1 MSRLGTLLRETR
13 ERHGVSQRQLAI
25 RAGTKQ
31 STISRLERGL
41 ESPSFERF
49 EALLLCLGERAELE
63 LRPLSHRADP
73 EHLAEARSMPV
84 GERLERALGWNEFAA
99 EIAGQALE
107 QELDRR

>member
-1 MSRLGTLLRETR
+1 MSKLGTLLREAR

-31 STISRLERGL
+31 STISRIERGA

-49 EALLLCLGERAELE
+49 EALLLCLGERAKVE
-63 LRPLSHRADP
+63 LRPLIHRADP
-73 EHLAEARSMPV
+73 DHLAETRAIPAD
-84 GERLERALGWNEFAA
+84 ERIERALGWNEFAA

-107 QELDRR
+107 QEIERR

>member
-1 MSRLGTLLRETR
+1 MSQLGTLLREAR
-13 ERHGVSQRQLAI
+13 GRHGVSQRQLAI

-31 STISRLERGL
+31 STISRIERGV

-49 EALLLCLGERAELE
+49 QALLLCLGERAEIE

-73 EHLAEARSMPV
+73 EHLAETRAIPV
-84 GERLERALGWNEFAA
+84 DERLERAFGWNEFAA

-107 QELDRR
+107 QELGRR